1 MGRFLVRRLINMIPL
16 IIGITFISFVA
27 MSLVPGNF
35 LSALKMN
42 PKISPEV
49 IRQMEAQ
56 FGLDQPFI
64 IRYLRWLWGVVHLN
78 FGFSMQY
85 RVSVTS
91 LITARAFNTIILAL
105 ASMIFSWLL
114 AIPIGIVVAVRQNSI
129 WDRILSFLAF
139 LGMSVPNFF
148 LAFLMIYFAMHLG
161 KDWLPPGGTFS
172 PDYTSLTFW
181 NRIADRINHLI
192 LPVFVLGVSGMAGL
206 MRLMRSQILEIK
218 NSEFVRTARAKGL
231 SERIVIYKHV
241 LRNALN
247 PFVTMAGYSLGDLL
261 GGAALVEAVMNLQG
275 LGLLLLNAVR
285 SLDIYLVM
293 GSVLIGTVLLLL
305 GNLLADI
312 ALVAVD
318 PRVDF
323 SSVAAE

>member
-1 MGRFLVRRLINMIPL
+1 MGRFLVKRILNMIPL
-16 IIGITFISFVA
+16 IIGITFLSFLA
-27 MSLVPGNF
+27 MSLVPGDF
-35 LSALKMN
+35 LSSLKLN

-56 FGLDQPFI
+56 FGLDQPLML
-64 IRYLRWLWGVVHLN
+64 RYAKWLWAVMHLN
-78 FGFSMQY
+78 LGISLTFN
-85 RVSVTS
+85 VPVTS
-91 LITARAFNTIILAL
+91 LIAARSFNTVILA
-105 ASMIFSWLL
+105 ACSMLMSWAL
-114 AIPIGIVVAVRQNSI
+114 AIPIGIIVAVRQNSV
-129 WDRILSFLAF
+129 WDRVLSFFAF

-148 LAFLMIYFAMHLG
+148 LAFLMIYFALQTG
-161 KDWLPPGGTFS
+161 WFPVGATTS
-172 PDYTSLTFW
+172 VDYSELDFW
-181 NRIADRINHLI
+181 ARVGDRIYHLI
-192 LPVFVLGVSGMAGL
+192 LPVFVLGVAGMAGL

-231 SERIVIYKHV
+231 SERVVIYKHV

-247 PFVTMAGYSLGDLL
+247 PFITMAGYSLGDLL

-275 LGLLLLNAVR
+275 LGLLLLQAVR

-293 GSVLIGTVLLLL
+293 GSVLIGTVLLLA
-305 GNLLADI
+305 GNLLADL

-323 SSVAAE
+323 SSMASQ

>member
-1 MGRFLVRRLINMIPL
+1 MFRFLVKRLLLMIPL
-16 IIGITFISFVA
+16 ILGITFISFCA

-35 LSALKMN
+35 LTGLALN
-42 PKISPEV
+42 PQISPAV
-49 IRQMEAQ
+49 IHQMEAE
-56 FGLDQPFI
+56 FGLDQPLL
-64 IRYLRWLWGVVHLN
+64 IRYFRWLWEVAHLN
-78 FGFSMQY
+78 LGVSLAY
-85 RVSVTS
+85 RVDVTG
-91 LITARAFNTIILAL
+91 LIASRAVNTVILAL
-105 ASMIFSWLL
+105 ASMLFSWAL
-114 AIPIGIVVAVRQNSI
+114 AIPIGIVVAMRQNSI
-129 WDRILSFLAF
+129 LDRVLSFFSFLGMSVPAFFLAF
-139 LGMSVPNFF
+139 LGMD
-148 LAFLMIYFAMHLG
+148 FALRTG
-161 KDWLPPGGTFS
+161 WFPVGGSFS
-172 PDYTSLTFW
+172 PDYASLDVW
-181 NRIADRINHLI
+181 SKLGDRVNHLL
-192 LPVFVLGVSGMAGL
+192 LPAAVLGLAGMASL

-218 NSEFVRTARAKGL
+218 NSDFVRTARAKGL
-231 SERIVIYKHV
+231 SERVVIYKHV

-275 LGLLLLNAVR
+275 LGLLMLEAVR

-293 GSVLIGTVLLLL
+293 GSVLMGTILLLV